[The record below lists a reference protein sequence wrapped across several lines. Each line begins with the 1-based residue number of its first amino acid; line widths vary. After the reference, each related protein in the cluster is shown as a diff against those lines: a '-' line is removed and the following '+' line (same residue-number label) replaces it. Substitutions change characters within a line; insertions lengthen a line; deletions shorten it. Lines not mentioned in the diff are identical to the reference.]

1 MDSFNYC
8 YNYILFFCISV
19 ISILNTKFRTTLAE
33 CKQLNSTG
41 LLARVGS
48 TNITADK
55 ILYNHAIQM
64 VSLYFLNFISII
76 VNSFNFSVSVSS
88 FG

>member
-1 MDSFNYC
+1 METVINYL
-8 YNYILFFCISV
+8 IMIIISV
-19 ISILNTKFRTTLAE
+19 ISVLNTKFRTTLAE

-41 LLARVGS
+41 LLSRVGS

-64 VSLYFLNFISII
+64 VSFIIPIRFVLRVYYFFLVPIG
-76 VNSFNFSVSVSS
+76 SS
-88 FG
+88 R

>member
-1 MDSFNYC
+1 M
-8 YNYILFFCISV
+8 LVGVVSV
-19 ISILNTKFRTTLAE
+19 VMQLNVKFRSTLAE

-41 LLARVGS
+41 LLTKVGS

-64 VSLYFLNFISII
+64 VSLNLYFAYDFLGCIY
-76 VNSFNFSVSVSS
+76 
-88 FG
+88 